1 MKNKRYFAFGYDEG
15 IEMNAVHDMSGQPS
29 DVCAIFI
36 YGSSDERDYDVMC
49 NPYGEDWLILYKVG
63 ENQGRKLI
71 MGIMDSMSRHGFDV
85 GDYSQLNLYDL
96 VYRWKKAY
104 EGFTYGRVEERDLKK
119 DGFELPNW
127 WGMPSESLVGRFVS
141 FAYRYERPYR
151 RIVGQVNGDGTVNR
165 HRVFDMTR
173 KRACLYD
180 KSIDVALANL
190 NDGEGQHGYL

>member
-1 MKNKRYFAFGYDEG
+1 MKNKRYFAFGYDKG
-15 IEMNAVHDMSGQPS
+15 VAMNAAHDLSGIPS
-29 DVCAIFI
+29 DVCAVFI

-63 ENQGRKLI
+63 ENQGRKLL

-127 WGMPSESLVGRFVS
+127 WGMPSDSLVGRFVS
-141 FAYRYERPYR
+141 FAYRHWHNEK
-151 RIVGQVNGDGTVNR
+151 RIIGQVKGDGTVNGY
-165 HRVFDMTR
+165 RVFDMSR
-173 KRACLYD
+173 KRACLCDRY
-180 KSIDVALANL
+180 IDVALADFKDG
-190 NDGEGQHGYL
+190 NDGYGCV